1 MTTDFSKYDANQLPS
16 AEVLGRQRYAI
27 VVADWNN
34 DITYPMMFGAIETL
48 TKHGVPVENIDVLHV
63 PGAVELTYGAAR
75 IMKEE
80 RIDAIIAIGC
90 VIQGDTPHFDY
101 VCQSVTQGVAILN
114 AQGKVPVIFSVLT
127 VKEKQQ
133 ALAVKDAAGVR
144 NLEKI
149 VRAASD
155 ELMVVVSAM
164 GKTTNALERVVEFLD
179 AGKEEAALNQWV
191 DIIDYHVAIMKE
203 LGLKPGSDIRLQGE
217 IPFDPQLSLDENY
230 DQVVSLG
237 EIMSTQIVAVYLL
250 KQGLSVE
257 WWNIRAGWERPNRPK
272 IVIAQGFIGGTSEGK
287 RTTLGREGSD
297 YTAALLG
304 NYLDAE
310 SVTIWKDVP
319 GILNA
324 DPRLEPDTILIPSL
338 RYQDAVELSYSG
350 AQIIHPKTI
359 RPLENKKIP
368 LFVKPFGDP
377 EAEGSKIAAD
387 GVGPIDVPVYI
398 WRKNQIL
405 ITMRAK
411 DFAFVL
417 EESLSEIFEII
428 HRHRLKVA
436 LIQSSAVTISVC
448 VDNTRFVPEAIEE
461 LNQHFNVTYNDHLSL
476 LTIRGTTP
484 EILERAKA
492 GRTIMLSQTTRR
504 TARLVVKE

>member
-1 MTTDFSKYDANQLPS
+1 MRVYK
-16 AEVLGRQRYAI
+16 
-27 VVADWNN
+27 
-34 DITYPMMFGAIETL
+34 FG
-48 TKHGVPVENIDVLHV
+48 
-63 PGAVELTYGAAR
+63 GA
-75 IMKEE
+75 
-80 RIDAIIAIGC
+80 
-90 VIQGDTPHFDY
+90 
-101 VCQSVTQGVAILN
+101 S
-114 AQGKVPVIFSVLT
+114 
-127 VKEKQQ
+127 
-133 ALAVKDAAGVR
+133 VKDAAGVR
-144 NLEKI
+144 NLERI
-149 VRAASD
+149 VRLAIND
-155 ELMVVVSAM
+155 NKTDGLMVVVSAM

-179 AGKEEAALNQWV
+179 AEKEEQALQQWV

-203 LGLKPGSDIRLQGE
+203 LGLTPGTDIRLQGE
-217 IPFDPQLSLDENY
+217 IPFDPTLSYDENY

-237 EIMSTQIVAVYLL
+237 EIMSTQIIAVYLL

-257 WWNIRAGWERPNRPK
+257 WWNMPKLLRTDDTWREAKVDNETSAAVIRAGWERTNRPQ
-272 IVIAQGFIGGTSEGK
+272 IVIAQGFIGGTKNGR

-297 YTAALLG
+297 YTAALIG
-304 NYLDAE
+304 NYLDAQ

-324 DPRLEPDTILIPSL
+324 DPRIEPNTVLIPSL

-359 RPLENKKIP
+359 RPLENKQIP

-377 EAEGSKIAAD
+377 QASGSKIAPD

-417 EESLSEIFEII
+417 EESLSEIFDII
-428 HRHRLKVA
+428 HRNRLKVS

-448 VDNTRFVPEAIEE
+448 VDNTRFVPAAIEE
-461 LNQHFNVTYNDHLSL
+461 LKEHFNVSYNDRLSL

-484 EILERAKA
+484 DILNRAKD
-492 GRTIMLSQTTRR
+492 GKTIMLSQTTRR

>member
-1 MTTDFSKYDANQLPS
+1 MTRVYKFGGASVKN
-16 AEVLGRQRYAI
+16 AE
-27 VVADWNN
+27 
-34 DITYPMMFGAIETL
+34 
-48 TKHGVPVENIDVLHV
+48 
-63 PGAVELTYGAAR
+63 
-75 IMKEE
+75 
-80 RIDAIIAIGC
+80 
-90 VIQGDTPHFDY
+90 
-101 VCQSVTQGVAILN
+101 
-114 AQGKVPVIFSVLT
+114 
-127 VKEKQQ
+127 
-133 ALAVKDAAGVR
+133 GVR
-144 NLEKI
+144 NVEKI
-149 VRAASD
+149 VRLASAQD
-155 ELMVVVSAM
+155 LMVVVSAM

-179 AGKEEAALNQWV
+179 AGKEEQALTQWIDIV
-191 DIIDYHVAIMKE
+191 DFHVAIMKE
-203 LGLKPGSDIRLQGE
+203 LGLQPGSDIRLQGE
-217 IPFDPQLSLDENY
+217 IPYDPAKSLDENY
-230 DQVVSLG
+230 DQIVSLG

-257 WWNIRAGWERPNRPK
+257 WWNMPKLLRTDDTWREAKVDDATSAELIRSGWNRPQRPA
-272 IVIAQGFIGGTSEGK
+272 VVVTQGFIGGTSDGR

-338 RYQDAVELSYSG
+338 RYKDAVELSYSG

-359 RPLENKKIP
+359 RPLENKHIP
-368 LFVKPFGDP
+368 LFVKPFGEP
-377 EAEGSKIAAD
+377 NAAGSCISED
-387 GVGPIDVPVYI
+387 GVGPIDIPVYI

-417 EESLSEIFEII
+417 EESLSEIFDII
-428 HRHRLKVA
+428 HRHRLKVS

-448 VDNTRFVPEAIEE
+448 VDNTRFVSEALAE
-461 LNQHFNVTYNDHLSL
+461 LQQHFNVTYNENLSL

-492 GRTIMLSQTTRR
+492 GKTIMLSQTTRR
-504 TARLVVKE
+504 TARLVVSE

>member
-1 MTTDFSKYDANQLPS
+1 MAKVYK
-16 AEVLGRQRYAI
+16 
-27 VVADWNN
+27 
-34 DITYPMMFGAIETL
+34 FG
-48 TKHGVPVENIDVLHV
+48 
-63 PGAVELTYGAAR
+63 GA
-75 IMKEE
+75 
-80 RIDAIIAIGC
+80 
-90 VIQGDTPHFDY
+90 
-101 VCQSVTQGVAILN
+101 S
-114 AQGKVPVIFSVLT
+114 
-127 VKEKQQ
+127 
-133 ALAVKDAAGVR
+133 VKDANGVR
-144 NLEKI
+144 NLESI
-149 VRAASD
+149 VRQTD
-155 ELMVVVSAM
+155 VQDGLMVVVSAM

-179 AGKEEAALNQWV
+179 AGKEEQALNQWV
-191 DIIDYHVAIMKE
+191 DVIDYHVAIMKE
-203 LGLKPGSDIRLQGE
+203 LGLQPGSDIRLQGE
-217 IPFDPQLSLDENY
+217 IPFDPQLPLDENY

-237 EIMSTQIVAVYLL
+237 ELLSTQIIAVYLI

-257 WWNIRAGWERPNRPK
+257 WWNMPKLLRTDDTWREAKVDNAASAAVIRAGWERPNRPQ
-272 IVIAQGFIGGTSEGK
+272 IVIAQGFIGGTADGK

-368 LFVKPFGDP
+368 LFVKPFGNP
-377 EAEGSKIAAD
+377 TAAGSKIAED
-387 GVGPIDVPVYI
+387 GIGPIDVPVYI
-398 WRKNQIL
+398 WRKNQLL

-461 LNQHFNVTYNDHLSL
+461 LKQHFNVTYNDHLSL

-484 EILERAKA
+484 EILERAKS

-504 TARLVVKE
+504 TARLLVREG

>member
-1 MTTDFSKYDANQLPS
+1 MKVYK
-16 AEVLGRQRYAI
+16 
-27 VVADWNN
+27 
-34 DITYPMMFGAIETL
+34 FG
-48 TKHGVPVENIDVLHV
+48 
-63 PGAVELTYGAAR
+63 GA
-75 IMKEE
+75 
-80 RIDAIIAIGC
+80 
-90 VIQGDTPHFDY
+90 
-101 VCQSVTQGVAILN
+101 S
-114 AQGKVPVIFSVLT
+114 
-127 VKEKQQ
+127 
-133 ALAVKDAAGVR
+133 VKDAAGVR
-144 NLEKI
+144 NLESI
-149 VRAASD
+149 VRAAGGD
-155 ELMVVVSAM
+155 LMVVVSAM

-179 AGKEEAALNQWV
+179 AGKEEQALNQWV
-191 DIIDYHVAIMKE
+191 DIIDYHVAVMKE
-203 LGLKPGSDIRLQGE
+203 LGLQPGSDIRLQGE
-217 IPFDPQLSLDENY
+217 IPFDPQLPLDENY

-237 EIMSTQIVAVYLL
+237 EIMSTQIIAVYLL

-257 WWNIRAGWERPNRPK
+257 WWNMPKLLRTDDTWREAKVDNETSAATIRAGWERANRPS
-272 IVIAQGFIGGTSEGK
+272 IVVTQGFIGGTAEGK

-359 RPLENKKIP
+359 RPLENKQIP

-377 EAEGSKIAAD
+377 GAAGSKIAAD

-398 WRKNQIL
+398 WRKNQLL

-461 LNQHFNVTYNDHLSL
+461 LKQHFNVTYNDHLSL

-492 GRTIMLSQTTRR
+492 DRTIMLSQTTRR
-504 TARLVVKE
+504 TARLVVKEDSVPQAK

>member
-1 MTTDFSKYDANQLPS
+1 MRVYK
-16 AEVLGRQRYAI
+16 
-27 VVADWNN
+27 
-34 DITYPMMFGAIETL
+34 FG
-48 TKHGVPVENIDVLHV
+48 
-63 PGAVELTYGAAR
+63 GA
-75 IMKEE
+75 
-80 RIDAIIAIGC
+80 
-90 VIQGDTPHFDY
+90 
-101 VCQSVTQGVAILN
+101 S
-114 AQGKVPVIFSVLT
+114 
-127 VKEKQQ
+127 
-133 ALAVKDAAGVR
+133 VKDANGVR
-144 NLEKI
+144 NVEKI
-149 VRAASD
+149 VRMVED
-155 ELMVVVSAM
+155 DLMVVVSAM
-164 GKTTNALERVVEFLD
+164 GKTTNALERVVELLD
-179 AGKEEAALNQWV
+179 AGKEEQALSQWV
-191 DIIDYHVAIMKE
+191 DIIDFHVAIMKE
-203 LGLKPGSDIRLQGE
+203 LGLQPGSDIRLQGE
-217 IPFDPQLSLDENY
+217 IPFDPTLPFDENY
-230 DQVVSLG
+230 DQIVSLG

-257 WWNIRAGWERPNRPK
+257 WWNMPKLLRTDNTWREAKVDDATSAAVIRAGWERPKRPK
-272 IVIAQGFIGGTSEGK
+272 IVVTQGFIGGTADGK

-324 DPRLEPDTILIPSL
+324 DPRIEPNTVLIPSL

-359 RPLENKKIP
+359 RPLENKQIP
-368 LFVKPFGDP
+368 LLVKPFGDP
-377 EAEGSKIAAD
+377 AAEGSRISED

-398 WRKNQIL
+398 WRMNQLL

-428 HRHRLKVA
+428 HRRRLKVS

-448 VDNTRFVPEAIEE
+448 VDNTRFVNEAIEE
-461 LNQHFNVTYNDHLSL
+461 LKQHFNVTYNDHLSL

-484 EILERAKA
+484 EILERAKD
-492 GRTIMLSQTTRR
+492 GRTVMLSQTTRR

>member
-1 MTTDFSKYDANQLPS
+1 MKVYKFGGASVKN
-16 AEVLGRQRYAI
+16 AE
-27 VVADWNN
+27 
-34 DITYPMMFGAIETL
+34 
-48 TKHGVPVENIDVLHV
+48 
-63 PGAVELTYGAAR
+63 
-75 IMKEE
+75 
-80 RIDAIIAIGC
+80 
-90 VIQGDTPHFDY
+90 
-101 VCQSVTQGVAILN
+101 
-114 AQGKVPVIFSVLT
+114 
-127 VKEKQQ
+127 
-133 ALAVKDAAGVR
+133 GVR
-144 NLEKI
+144 NVEKI
-149 VRAASD
+149 VRLAGAQD
-155 ELMVVVSAM
+155 LMVVVSAM

-179 AGKEEAALNQWV
+179 AGKEEQALTHWIDIV
-191 DIIDYHVAIMKE
+191 DFHVAIMKE
-203 LGLKPGSDIRLQGE
+203 LGLQPGSDIRLQGE
-217 IPFDPQLSLDENY
+217 IPYDPAKSQDENY
-230 DQVVSLG
+230 DQIVSLG

-257 WWNIRAGWERPNRPK
+257 WWNMPKLLRTDDTWREAKVDDATSAELIRSGWNRPQRPA
-272 IVIAQGFIGGTSEGK
+272 VVVTQGFIGGTADGR

-338 RYQDAVELSYSG
+338 RYKDAVELSYSG

-359 RPLENKKIP
+359 RPLENKHIP
-368 LFVKPFGDP
+368 LFVKPFGEP
-377 EAEGSKIAAD
+377 NAAGSCISED
-387 GVGPIDVPVYI
+387 GVGPIDIPVYI

-417 EESLSEIFEII
+417 EESLSEIFDII
-428 HRHRLKVA
+428 HRHRLKVS

-448 VDNTRFVPEAIEE
+448 VDNTRFVPEALAE
-461 LNQHFNVTYNDHLSL
+461 LQQHFNVTYNENLSL

-492 GRTIMLSQTTRR
+492 GKTIMLSQTTRR
-504 TARLVVKE
+504 TARLVVSE

>member
-1 MTTDFSKYDANQLPS
+1 MKVYK
-16 AEVLGRQRYAI
+16 
-27 VVADWNN
+27 
-34 DITYPMMFGAIETL
+34 FG
-48 TKHGVPVENIDVLHV
+48 
-63 PGAVELTYGAAR
+63 GA
-75 IMKEE
+75 
-80 RIDAIIAIGC
+80 
-90 VIQGDTPHFDY
+90 
-101 VCQSVTQGVAILN
+101 S
-114 AQGKVPVIFSVLT
+114 
-127 VKEKQQ
+127 
-133 ALAVKDAAGVR
+133 VKDAAGVR
-144 NLEKI
+144 NLERI
-149 VRAASD
+149 VRTAGGD
-155 ELMVVVSAM
+155 LMVVVSAM

-179 AGKEEAALNQWV
+179 AGKEEQALNQWV

-203 LGLKPGSDIRLQGE
+203 LGLQPGSDIRLQGE

-237 EIMSTQIVAVYLL
+237 EIMSTQIIAVYLL

-257 WWNIRAGWERPNRPK
+257 WWNMPKLLCTDHTWREAKVDNETSAATIRAGWERAKRPS
-272 IVIAQGFIGGTSEGK
+272 IVVTQGFIGGTAEGK

-359 RPLENKKIP
+359 RPLENKQIP

-377 EAEGSKIAAD
+377 GAAGSKIAAD

-461 LNQHFNVTYNDHLSL
+461 LKQHFNVTYNDHLSL

-492 GRTIMLSQTTRR
+492 DRTIMLSQTTRR
-504 TARLVVKE
+504 TARLVVKD

>member
-1 MTTDFSKYDANQLPS
+1 MKVYK
-16 AEVLGRQRYAI
+16 
-27 VVADWNN
+27 
-34 DITYPMMFGAIETL
+34 FG
-48 TKHGVPVENIDVLHV
+48 
-63 PGAVELTYGAAR
+63 GA
-75 IMKEE
+75 
-80 RIDAIIAIGC
+80 
-90 VIQGDTPHFDY
+90 
-101 VCQSVTQGVAILN
+101 S
-114 AQGKVPVIFSVLT
+114 
-127 VKEKQQ
+127 
-133 ALAVKDAAGVR
+133 VKDANGVR
-144 NLEKI
+144 NVERI
-149 VRAASD
+149 IRMNNTED
-155 ELMVVVSAM
+155 GLMVVVSAM

-179 AGKEEAALNQWV
+179 AGKEEAALNQW
-191 DIIDYHVAIMKE
+191 IDVIDFHVAIMKE
-203 LGLKPGSDIRLQGE
+203 LGLQPGTDIRLQGE
-217 IPFDPQLSLDENY
+217 IPYDPQLPFDENY
-230 DQVVSLG
+230 DQVVSMG
-237 EIMSTQIVAVYLL
+237 ELLSTQIVAVYLL
-250 KQGLSVE
+250 KQGLPVE
-257 WWNIRAGWERPNRPK
+257 WWNMPKLLRTDATWREAKVDDAASAAIIKAGWERPSRPQ
-272 IVIAQGFIGGTSEGK
+272 IVVAQGFIGGTADGK

-324 DPRLEPDTILIPSL
+324 DPRIEPDTVLIPSL

-359 RPLENKKIP
+359 RPLENKRIP
-368 LFVKPFGDP
+368 LLVKPFGDP
-377 EAEGSKIAAD
+377 TAAGSRIAED

-405 ITMRAK
+405 VTMRAK

-428 HRHRLKVA
+428 HRHRLKVS

-448 VDNTRFVPEAIEE
+448 VDDTRFVPEAIEE
-461 LNQHFNVTYNDHLSL
+461 LKHHFNVTYNDHLSL

-492 GRTIMLSQTTRR
+492 GRTVMLSQTTRR

>member
-1 MTTDFSKYDANQLPS
+1 MARVYKFGGASVKN
-16 AEVLGRQRYAI
+16 AE
-27 VVADWNN
+27 
-34 DITYPMMFGAIETL
+34 
-48 TKHGVPVENIDVLHV
+48 
-63 PGAVELTYGAAR
+63 
-75 IMKEE
+75 
-80 RIDAIIAIGC
+80 
-90 VIQGDTPHFDY
+90 
-101 VCQSVTQGVAILN
+101 
-114 AQGKVPVIFSVLT
+114 
-127 VKEKQQ
+127 
-133 ALAVKDAAGVR
+133 GVR

-149 VRAASD
+149 VRAAGD
-155 ELMVVVSAM
+155 DLMVVVSAM
-164 GKTTNALERVVEFLD
+164 GKTTNALERVVDLLAAD
-179 AGKEEAALNQWV
+179 KEEQALNQWV

-203 LGLKPGSDIRLQGE
+203 LGLQPGVDIRLQGE
-217 IPFDPQLSLDENY
+217 IPYDPTLPYDENY
-230 DQVVSLG
+230 DQVVSMG
-237 EIMSTQIVAVYLL
+237 ELLSTQIVAVYLL

-257 WWNIRAGWERPNRPK
+257 WWNMPKLLRTDDTWREAKVLDSPSRETIRAGWERPNRPS
-272 IVIAQGFIGGTSEGK
+272 VVVTQGFIGGTADGK

-297 YTAALLG
+297 YTAALLA

-324 DPRLEPDTILIPSL
+324 DPRIEPGTVLIPSL

-350 AQIIHPKTI
+350 AQVIHPKTI
-359 RPLENKKIP
+359 RPLENKQIP

-377 EAEGSKIAAD
+377 TAAGSRIAAD
-387 GVGPIDVPVYI
+387 GIGPINVPVYI

-417 EESLSEIFEII
+417 EESLSEIFDII
-428 HRHRLKVA
+428 HRHRLKVS

-448 VDNTRFVPEAIEE
+448 VDNTRFVPAAIEALQE
-461 LNQHFNVTYNDHLSL
+461 HFNVTYNDHLSL

-484 EILERAKA
+484 EILERAKD

-504 TARLVVKE
+504 TARLVVKED

>member
-1 MTTDFSKYDANQLPS
+1 MKVYK
-16 AEVLGRQRYAI
+16 
-27 VVADWNN
+27 
-34 DITYPMMFGAIETL
+34 FG
-48 TKHGVPVENIDVLHV
+48 
-63 PGAVELTYGAAR
+63 GA
-75 IMKEE
+75 
-80 RIDAIIAIGC
+80 
-90 VIQGDTPHFDY
+90 
-101 VCQSVTQGVAILN
+101 S
-114 AQGKVPVIFSVLT
+114 
-127 VKEKQQ
+127 
-133 ALAVKDAAGVR
+133 VKDANGVR
-144 NLEKI
+144 NLEQI
-149 VRAASD
+149 VRQAGSD
-155 ELMVVVSAM
+155 LLVVVSAM
-164 GKTTNALERVVEFLD
+164 GKTTNALERVVELLD
-179 AGKEEAALNQWV
+179 VGKEEAALTQWI
-191 DIIDYHVAIMKE
+191 DIIDFHVAVMKE
-203 LGLKPGSDIRLQGE
+203 LGLRPGTDIRLQDE
-217 IPFDPQLSLDENY
+217 IPFDPAMPFDENY
-230 DQVVSLG
+230 DQIVSLG

-257 WWNIRAGWERPNRPK
+257 WWNIPKLLRTDDTWREARVDDAASRTAIKAGWERPQRPS
-272 IVIAQGFIGGTSEGK
+272 IVVTQGFIGGTADGK

-324 DPRLEPDTILIPSL
+324 DPRIEPDTVLIPSL

-359 RPLENKKIP
+359 RPLENKRIP
-368 LFVKPFGDP
+368 LFVKPFANP
-377 EAEGSKIAAD
+377 EAQGSRIAED
-387 GVGPIDVPVYI
+387 GIGPIDVPVYI

-417 EESLSEIFEII
+417 EESLSEIFDII
-428 HRHRLKVA
+428 HRHRLKVS

-448 VDNTRFVPEAIEE
+448 VDNTRFVPAAIEE
-461 LNQHFNVTYNDHLSL
+461 LQAHFNVTYNDRLSL

-504 TARLVVKE
+504 TARLVVKEQMVNGK

>member
-1 MTTDFSKYDANQLPS
+1 MTKVYKFGGASVKN
-16 AEVLGRQRYAI
+16 AE
-27 VVADWNN
+27 
-34 DITYPMMFGAIETL
+34 
-48 TKHGVPVENIDVLHV
+48 
-63 PGAVELTYGAAR
+63 
-75 IMKEE
+75 
-80 RIDAIIAIGC
+80 
-90 VIQGDTPHFDY
+90 
-101 VCQSVTQGVAILN
+101 
-114 AQGKVPVIFSVLT
+114 
-127 VKEKQQ
+127 
-133 ALAVKDAAGVR
+133 GVR
-144 NLEKI
+144 NLESI
-149 VRAASD
+149 VRMNSTED
-155 ELMVVVSAM
+155 GLMVVVSAM

-179 AGKEEAALNQWV
+179 AGKEEQALAQWV
-191 DIIDYHVAIMKE
+191 DIIDFHVAIMKE
-203 LGLKPGSDIRLQGE
+203 LGLKPGTDIRLQGE
-217 IPFDPQLSLDENY
+217 IPFDPTLSYDENY

-257 WWNIRAGWERPNRPK
+257 WWNMPKLLRTDDTWREAKVNNETSATAIKAGWKRPDRPK
-272 IVIAQGFIGGTSEGK
+272 IVVTQGFIGGTKDGK

-324 DPRLEPDTILIPSL
+324 DPRLEDNTVLIPTL
-338 RYQDAVELSYSG
+338 RYQDAVELAYSG
-350 AQIIHPKTI
+350 AQVIHPKSI
-359 RPLENKKIP
+359 RPLENKRIP
-368 LFVKPFGDP
+368 LFVKPFGNP
-377 EAEGSKIAAD
+377 TAAGSCISAE
-387 GVGPIDVPVYI
+387 GVGPIDIPVYI

-417 EESLSEIFEII
+417 EESLSDIFEII
-428 HRHRLKVA
+428 HRHRLKVS

-461 LNQHFNVTYNDHLSL
+461 LQAHFNVSYNDRLSL

-484 EILERAKA
+484 EILDRAKA
-492 GRTIMLSQTTRR
+492 GRMIMLSQTTRR
-504 TARLVVKE
+504 TARLVVKEETVNGK

>member
-1 MTTDFSKYDANQLPS
+1 MTKVFKFGGASVKN
-16 AEVLGRQRYAI
+16 AE
-27 VVADWNN
+27 
-34 DITYPMMFGAIETL
+34 
-48 TKHGVPVENIDVLHV
+48 
-63 PGAVELTYGAAR
+63 
-75 IMKEE
+75 
-80 RIDAIIAIGC
+80 
-90 VIQGDTPHFDY
+90 
-101 VCQSVTQGVAILN
+101 
-114 AQGKVPVIFSVLT
+114 
-127 VKEKQQ
+127 
-133 ALAVKDAAGVR
+133 GVR
-144 NLEKI
+144 NVERI
-149 VRAASD
+149 VRLALSND
-155 ELMVVVSAM
+155 QRLTTNDLMVVVSAM
-164 GKTTNALERVVEFLD
+164 GKTTNALERVVELLD
-179 AGKEEAALNQWV
+179 AGKEEQALTQWV
-191 DIIDYHVAIMKE
+191 DIIDFHVAIMKE
-203 LGLKPGSDIRLQGE
+203 LGLQPGTDIRLQGE
-217 IPFDPQLSLDENY
+217 IPFDPAKPFDENY
-230 DQVVSLG
+230 DQIVSLG

-257 WWNIRAGWERPNRPK
+257 WWNMPKLLRTDDTWREAKVDNAISAQTIRAGWDRPQRPS
-272 IVIAQGFIGGTSEGK
+272 IVVAQGFIGGTADGR

-324 DPRLEPDTILIPSL
+324 DPRIEPDTVLIPSL

-350 AQIIHPKTI
+350 AQVIHPKTI
-359 RPLENKKIP
+359 RPLENKRIP
-368 LFVKPFGDP
+368 LLVKPFGDP
-377 EAEGSKIAAD
+377 TAAGSCISAEGI
-387 GVGPIDVPVYI
+387 GPIDIPVYI

-417 EESLSEIFEII
+417 EESLSEIFDII
-428 HRHRLKVA
+428 HRHRLKVS

-448 VDNTRFVPEAIEE
+448 VDNTRFVPAAIEE
-461 LNQHFNVTYNDHLSL
+461 LQQHFKVNYNDRLSL

-504 TARLVVKE
+504 TARLVVKED

>member
-1 MTTDFSKYDANQLPS
+1 MKVFK
-16 AEVLGRQRYAI
+16 
-27 VVADWNN
+27 
-34 DITYPMMFGAIETL
+34 FG
-48 TKHGVPVENIDVLHV
+48 
-63 PGAVELTYGAAR
+63 GA
-75 IMKEE
+75 
-80 RIDAIIAIGC
+80 
-90 VIQGDTPHFDY
+90 
-101 VCQSVTQGVAILN
+101 S
-114 AQGKVPVIFSVLT
+114 
-127 VKEKQQ
+127 
-133 ALAVKDAAGVR
+133 VKDAEGVR
-144 NLEKI
+144 NLERI
-149 VRAASD
+149 VRMEAGD
-155 ELMVVVSAM
+155 LMVVVSAM

-179 AGKEEAALNQWV
+179 AGKEEQALNQWV
-191 DIIDYHVAIMKE
+191 DIIDYHVAIMKA
-203 LGLKPGSDIRLQGE
+203 LGLQPGVDVRLQGE
-217 IPFDPQLSLDENY
+217 IPYDPELSLDENY

-237 EIMSTQIVAVYLL
+237 EILSTQIIAVYLL

-257 WWNIRAGWERPNRPK
+257 WWNMPKLLRTDDTWREAKVDDKTSAATIRAGWERANRPQ
-272 IVIAQGFIGGTSEGK
+272 IVVAQGFIGGTADGK

-297 YTAALLG
+297 YTAALMG

-324 DPRLEPDTILIPSL
+324 DPRIEPDTILIPSL

-359 RPLENKKIP
+359 RPLENKHIP
-368 LFVKPFGDP
+368 LYVKPFGDP
-377 EAEGSKIAAD
+377 KAAGSCIAED
-387 GVGPIDVPVYI
+387 GTGPINVPVYI

-417 EESLSEIFEII
+417 EESLSEIFDII
-428 HRHRLKVA
+428 HHHRLKVS

-448 VDNTRFVPEAIEE
+448 VDNTRFVPDAIEA
-461 LNQHFNVTYNDHLSL
+461 LKVHFNVSYNDHLSL